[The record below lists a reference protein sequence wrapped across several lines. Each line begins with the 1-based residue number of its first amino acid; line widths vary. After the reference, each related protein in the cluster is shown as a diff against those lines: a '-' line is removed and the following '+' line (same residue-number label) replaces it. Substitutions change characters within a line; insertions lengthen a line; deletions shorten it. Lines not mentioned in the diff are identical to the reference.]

1 MRLSRTQ
8 GCDIPDSYF
17 VYFDYFVYAAR
28 RAAPAQR
35 RNPPRPRNHQRNTGR
50 QPALSISLSA
60 PRSVL
65 TSPESAPPMKPLA
78 PILGLALALAG
89 CSQLDQAFAPPPP
102 SALSQPIQAA
112 EIDWSRK
119 SGANTVSGIAT
130 MKAGDTTHTCGG
142 QAANLVP
149 DSAYAR
155 ARMTAI
161 FGNDQRG
168 TRASAQGPV
177 KFDRDDPLYVST
189 LRRTTC
195 DASGSFSF
203 PRVPDGVWYVTTSV
217 KWDGPA
223 DRAEGGSMMKRV
235 DVRGG
240 KLVKVTLP

>member
-1 MRLSRTQ
+1 
-8 GCDIPDSYF
+8 
-17 VYFDYFVYAAR
+17 
-28 RAAPAQR
+28 
-35 RNPPRPRNHQRNTGR
+35 
-50 QPALSISLSA
+50 
-60 PRSVL
+60 
-65 TSPESAPPMKPLA
+65 MKTLPLA
-78 PILGLALALAG
+78 LGLAAAFAAAG
-89 CSQLDQAFAPPPP
+89 CTQFEQAMAPPPP
-102 SALSQPIQAA
+102 SALSQPIPAS
-112 EIDWSRK
+112 EVEWSRK

-142 QAANLVP
+142 QAANLIP

-161 FGNDQRG
+161 FGNDTRG
-168 TRASAQGPV
+168 TRAASLAPV

-203 PRVPDGVWYVTTSV
+203 RRVPDGVWYVTTSV
-217 KWDGPA
+217 KWDGPG

-240 KLVKVTLP
+240 KLMKVTLP